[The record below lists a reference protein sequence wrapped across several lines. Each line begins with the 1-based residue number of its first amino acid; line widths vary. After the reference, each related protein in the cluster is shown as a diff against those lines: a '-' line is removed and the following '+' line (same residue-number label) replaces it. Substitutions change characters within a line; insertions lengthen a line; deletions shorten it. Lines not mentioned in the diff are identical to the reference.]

1 VLGKAAVIFL
11 ICVLTFWAYSEV
23 RHHQFL
29 NFDDNEYVTENAP
42 VMNGLTLENLWWAF
56 SFTGVSYW
64 HPLSWLS
71 HMADCQLFGLNSG
84 AHHLM
89 NLALHIANALLLFLI
104 LSRMTGSLGKP
115 ALAAL
120 LFALH
125 PVNVESVAWV
135 TERKT
140 VLSAFFF
147 LAALLAFTRYAERK
161 SKGSYVL
168 SLGLYGLG
176 LLSKPSILV
185 FPLLL
190 LILDFWPLRR
200 FSMGMPPALGSPSVA
215 PHPAL
220 APAAGP
226 PSGIGRLLVEKI
238 PFLLLSLLA
247 YALSFL
253 SLDRFHVVITA
264 DLIPLVLRIENL
276 FVSIP
281 RYLWSMVW
289 PVELSIFYPFPKAVP
304 LWLFLPSLL
313 AVLLA
318 TALALL
324 VRNKRPWI
332 TAGWLWFLAAL
343 APVSG
348 LVQAGLWPAMANR
361 FLYIPMIGLLLL
373 LVWEGDARVQGG
385 GRRAA
390 LLKAILGTAVALYL
404 GSLTRLQSIYYSNSY
419 ALFTRAA
426 EVTGDNF
433 VASNNIGNA
442 LATLNRIDEAGPH
455 FARAMAL
462 NPRYDDAIF
471 NYGLY
476 LAKKGRPAEAMD
488 HFSRVIELSPRFLA
502 AHVNLAILHF
512 HGGDKGKAEQLLLTA
527 LSIDPQEAHAH
538 NNLGII
544 RAGQGRTEE
553 ALRHYRLAV
562 RYRPGLV
569 QARVN
574 LAEAYEKAGSFREAI
589 AEYEALVSKAPEQQS
604 ALHYRI
610 AGLHARLGNLRECE
624 EHLELALGRDRNLLA
639 RLESDDRF
647 NDFRQNSR
655 YDKLKEKF
663 RNRPAGGGQED
674 DGP

>member
-1 VLGKAAVIFL
+1 MDRREDRFPRSLGKAAVLCAICL
-11 ICVLTFWAYSEV
+11 IAIWAYGEV

-29 NFDDNEYVTENAP
+29 NFDDNEYVTENAH
-42 VMNGLTLENLWWAF
+42 VSSGLTLENLRWAF

-71 HMADCQLFGLNSG
+71 HMADCRLFGLDSG

-89 NLALHIANALLLFLI
+89 NLALHLANALLLFLI
-104 LSRMTGSLGKP
+104 LSRMTGALAKP
-115 ALAAL
+115 AFAAL

-140 VLSAFFF
+140 LLSAFFF
-147 LAALLAFTRYAERK
+147 LTALLAYARYVAA
-161 SKGSYVL
+161 KGKGPYLL

-200 FSMGMPPALGSPSVA
+200 FGTGIPAGLGGPTVA
-215 PHPAL
+215 PNPILVRAS
-220 APAAGP
+220 GP
-226 PSGIGRLLVEKI
+226 SSGGGRLLVEKI
-238 PFLLLSLLA
+238 PFAILSLLA

-253 SLDRFHVVITA
+253 SLARFHVVITA
-264 DLIPLVLRIENL
+264 DLIPLGLRIQNI

-289 PVELSIFYPFPKAVP
+289 PVELAIFYPFPKAVP
-304 LWLFLPSLL
+304 LRLFLASLL
-313 AVLLA
+313 FVLLV
-318 TALALL
+318 TALAILACK
-324 VRNKRPWI
+324 KRPWI

-361 FLYIPMIGLLLL
+361 FLYIPMIGLSLLL
-373 LVWEGDARVQGG
+373 AWEGDARIR

-390 LLKAILGTAVALYL
+390 LLKAILGTAVVLYL
-404 GSLTRLQSIYYSNSY
+404 GSLTRLQNIYYSNSY

-433 VASNNIGNA
+433 VASNNIGDA
-442 LATLNRIDEAGPH
+442 LVSLNRIDEAGH
-455 FARAMAL
+455 YFARAIAL

-476 LAKKGRPAEAMD
+476 LAKKGRTAEAID
-488 HFSRVIELSPRFLA
+488 HFSRVIELSPRYLSA
-502 AHVNLAILHF
+502 YVNLAILHL
-512 HGGDKGKAEQLLLTA
+512 HGGNEEKAEQLLLTA
-527 LSIDPQEAHAH
+527 LSIDPQEAHSH

-544 RAGQGRTEE
+544 RARQGRTDE

-562 RYRPGLV
+562 RYRPALV

-574 LAEAYEKAGSFREAI
+574 LAEAYEKAGSFHQAI
-589 AEYEALVSKAPEQQS
+589 SEYEALLLRAPEQQ
-604 ALHYRI
+604 AVLHYRI
-610 AGLHARLGNLRECE
+610 AGLQARQGNLRECE
-624 EHLELALGRDRNLLA
+624 EGLELALGRDRALLA
-639 RLESDDRF
+639 QLESDDRF
-647 NDFRQNSR
+647 NEFKRTCR
-655 YDKLKEKF
+655 YKAMKEKY
-663 RNRPAGGGQED
+663 RPRT
-674 DGP
+674 P